1 MQEINASYS
10 NKLIVLTI
18 TIATITLIAYCVF
31 SLWNINHWQ
40 ESVLKKAVRIQP
52 SIPLK
57 KVALPKEKLLKEKL
71 TTAVNH
77 KEQSLVFTKVDLP
90 EAPELPKQPKPF
102 MPVNPVNEDKYKNIS
117 TVKASDKA
125 SDKRIVKPIVK
136 PIIKETE
143 QSALVK
149 QRVPSA
155 KQPNKATMKS
165 VSNIYQQLISDDSID
180 IELAWPNQ
188 KAARK
193 DIFSFL
199 YQCVGMR
206 FGVLNNQKVF
216 LANTAY
222 HQSNAHKKQQTSQW
236 LRIAQGQLTNQERH
250 WLQQYNLAGTPVRL
264 FPKVVDW
271 QLSTLI
277 NKQLNGEPLRSVRAH
292 YKYNNRRLMLT
303 NISLNGRQVDK
314 DWQLIEKQC
323 LPSA

>member
-1 MQEINASYS
+1 MQVSTMQEINASYS

-40 ESVLKKAVRIQP
+40 ESVLKKTVRIQP
-52 SIPLK
+52 SILLK
-57 KVALPKEKLLKEKL
+57 EVALPKEKLSKEKL
-71 TTAVNH
+71 ATAVNN

-90 EAPELPKQPKPF
+90 EAPELPEQPRPTKS
-102 MPVNPVNEDKYKNIS
+102 VKGNKYKNIS
-117 TVKASDKA
+117 TVKASVKA
-125 SDKRIVKPIVK
+125 SAKPIVK
-136 PIIKETE
+136 PRIKETA
-143 QSALVK
+143 QGAPIKQQVSA
-149 QRVPSA
+149 A
-155 KQPNKATMKS
+155 KQSNKATMKN

-264 FPKVVDW
+264 FPKAVDW

-303 NISLNGRQVDK
+303 NISLNGRQIDK
-314 DWQLIEKQC
+314 DWQLIERQC
-323 LPSA
+323 LASA